1 MNRYGKKKLVNYI
14 LMCAFAL
21 LWIAAMVQYIRT
33 DRGSSIQSMAGIV
46 EDEKLENKG
55 CVVKCRGMID
65 TSYYTEQEKTDWLI
79 NVAGILN
86 VPADGSIEITREDN
100 IVTVA
105 FVREGANALAD
116 FKFITK
122 ETEISPEEISLVNYM
137 DMCISVNGILDNAL
151 DYRSSFEALCEDIG
165 AECEIT
171 VTYTGDVEG
180 RLSESEMKSLSK
192 GFLEDLSAKEV
203 TSAYTEGNFDLY
215 AYSESEEEYI
225 VSNGERINVNIVMT
239 YDEAEDKT
247 KLYLCSPV
255 INDIY

>member
-1 MNRYGKKKLVNYI
+1 MNKYGKKKLVNYI

-21 LWIAAMVQYIRT
+21 LWIAAMIQYIRT

-55 CVVKCRGMID
+55 FVVKCRGMID
-65 TSYYTEQEKTDWLI
+65 TSYYTEQEKSEWLI
-79 NVAGILN
+79 NAAGVLN
-86 VPADGSIEITREDN
+86 VPADVSTESTREDN
-100 IVTVA
+100 IVTVS
-105 FVREGANALAD
+105 FIREGANALAD

-137 DMCISVNGILDNAL
+137 DMCLSVDGILANAL
-151 DYRSSFEALCEDIG
+151 DYKSSFEALCDDIG

-180 RLSESEMKSLSK
+180 RLSESEMKSFSK

-203 TSAYTEGNFDLY
+203 SCAYTEGNFDLY

-239 YDEAEDKT
+239 YDEAQDKT

>member
-33 DRGSSIQSMAGIV
+33 DRGSSIQSMAGII
-46 EDEKLENKG
+46 EEEKLENKG
-55 CVVKCRGMID
+55 FVVRCRGMID
-65 TSYYTEQEKTDWLI
+65 TSYYTEQEKSEWLE
-79 NVAGILN
+79 NVAGLLN
-86 VPADGSIEITREDN
+86 VPADVSTESTREDN
-100 IVTVA
+100 IVTVS
-105 FVREGANALAD
+105 FIRKGANALAD

-137 DMCISVNGILDNAL
+137 DMCIRVDGILDNAL
-151 DYRSSFEALCEDIG
+151 DYKSSFEALCDDIG

-180 RLSESEMKSLSK
+180 RFSESEMKSFSK
-192 GFLEDLSAKEV
+192 GFLEGLSAKEV
-203 TSAYTEGNFDLY
+203 SCAYTEGNFDLY

-247 KLYLCSPV
+247 KFYLCSPV